1 MCILF
6 DDLATN
12 APKRNSIKNAFQN
25 VSKSEKISEH
35 EKKDCHNKA
44 LEKAKK
50 FVMTFENKTKAVTH
64 DKYNN
69 DKCQKNL
76 HILKLII
83 EAVMLFSEQGLAFRS
98 HREQS
103 NYSES
108 YHEKRVNRGSF
119 NAIINAFAKLDT
131 IWKDHLENGAKNVK
145 IASWKI
151 QNDIIACLAEF
162 IRKRIKDDISEYYAI
177 IAGEV
182 IDRFSNKEILL
193 LCLRY
198 VTFQNGL
205 PIIHETFFDS

>member
-1 MCILF
+1 MFKKKVVKSGETKTLSYQLSWIKSKWWYASSKELQGGHCKVCILF

-50 FVMTFENKTKAVTH
+50 FVMTFEDKTKAVTH

-131 IWKDHLENGAKNVK
+131 I
-145 IASWKI
+145 
-151 QNDIIACLAEF
+151 
-162 IRKRIKDDISEYYAI
+162 
-177 IAGEV
+177 
-182 IDRFSNKEILL
+182 
-193 LCLRY
+193 
-198 VTFQNGL
+198 
-205 PIIHETFFDS
+205 